1 MLQHPRPTLAGDP
14 HQAAPALQPND
25 KAMSNDALTS
35 PSPANSLRPAPPSRI
50 AALRRSEWT
59 GRSVIRA
66 VDGTRARL
74 LDMVSAPTQCHVCIS
89 TAYVPVPTYAADFA
103 PKATGTRFLAA
114 ADESGTLTVLD
125 TDNADDALLAARFP
139 AHRNSIFDVKWH
151 PTNPLLATASG
162 DHTAAIWDVETQ
174 RATALLSAHAS
185 SVRNIAF
192 NPHDPSLLATGS
204 RDGAIMV
211 WDLRCAGVAM
221 PIGDGVPADNDVPA
235 GTAYGAANVLRHAH
249 ATNTTVVSGKSTPTS
264 TSRSSA
270 TSAAATVSISSVL
283 YTSEREIASAGA
295 YDGVVRLWD
304 VRKHGSHNHRARA
317 VPSRVSTNLTAGRAR
332 KFGLTHMALDPARRV
347 LYASGMTSTVYAVD
361 ADSLMP
367 LAAFAS
373 ARFTPSHYT
382 RVAVDP
388 AGEWVAAG
396 STQHTVVVWQAK
408 RPDRAPVLLQNG
420 HAAEVSSVVFS
431 HSTVGFRLASCS
443 DDATVR
449 IWRENSLV
457 AQDVRAATD
466 ERAEPGTTDLALKS
480 WGCAVEEQG
489 HVSVSV
495 PCAED
500 EGEAVGRTPART
512 TDLKSFLAAR
522 TSSPARSASSPSLA
536 SPAPAPT
543 SSSGA
548 GETLTPR
555 PLASSSSTLA
565 LTPSQSS
572 TPTTRRKRTI
582 TDFFKSQ
589 QASPTTA
596 SPSPKSRARRTTASA
611 RQGEKGDE
619 ENAPPSSSMHSALA
633 SSPASSSSNSTPP
646 DDESLEEQ

>member
-1 MLQHPRPTLAGDP
+1 MLQHPRPTPAGDP
-14 HQAAPALQPND
+14 HQAVPAQLD
-25 KAMSNDALTS
+25 DESSCDVLAS
-35 PSPANSLRPAPPSRI
+35 PSSANPSRPAPSSRI

-59 GRSVIRA
+59 GLSVLRA

-125 TDNADDALLAARFP
+125 TDNADDALLAARFL

-174 RATALLSAHAS
+174 HATALLSAHAS
-185 SVRNIAF
+185 SVRNITF

-221 PIGDGVPADNDVPA
+221 RIGDVTADNDAPA

-249 ATNTTVVSGKSTPTS
+249 ATSTTVVPGKSTPMA
-264 TSRSSA
+264 SRSSA
-270 TSAAATVSISSVL
+270 AEVAATVSISSVL
-283 YTSEREIASAGA
+283 FTSERELASAGA

-361 ADSLMP
+361 ADSLTP

-457 AQDVRAATD
+457 AQDVRAVTD
-466 ERAEPGTTDLALKS
+466 ERAEPGATDLALKS

-489 HVSVSV
+489 HVPVAV

-512 TDLKSFLAAR
+512 TDLKSFLEAR
-522 TSSPARSASSPSLA
+522 MSTPARSASSPSLA
-536 SPAPAPT
+536 SPAPAAL
-543 SSSGA
+543 SSSGVDE
-548 GETLTPR
+548 GTLR
-555 PLASSSSTLA
+555 PLASSSSTPA
-565 LTPSQSS
+565 LTPSQS
-572 TPTTRRKRTI
+572 TPSTRRKRTI

-589 QASPTTA
+589 QASPTAA
-596 SPSPKSRARRTTASA
+596 SPSPKSRSRRTTASA
-611 RQGEKGDE
+611 RQVEKGDE
-619 ENAPPSSSMHSALA
+619 ENAPPNPSTSSASA

-646 DDESLEEQ
+646 DDAPLEEQ

>member
-1 MLQHPRPTLAGDP
+1 MLQHPRSTPAGDP
-14 HQAAPALQPND
+14 HHAAPAHPN
-25 KAMSNDALTS
+25 AQASQEAAAS
-35 PSPANSLRPAPPSRI
+35 PSPANPPRTVPSSRI

-59 GRSVIRA
+59 GRSLLRA

-174 RATALLSAHAS
+174 HATALLSAHAS

-221 PIGDGVPADNDVPA
+221 RIGDGTAADNDAPA

-249 ATNTTVVSGKSTPTS
+249 ATSTTVVSGKSTPTS

-283 YTSEREIASAGA
+283 YTSERELASAGA

-317 VPSRVSTNLTAGRAR
+317 VPARVSTNLTAGRAR

-489 HVSVSV
+489 HVPMAV
-495 PCAED
+495 PCAEE
-500 EGEAVGRTPART
+500 EGETAGRTPART

-522 TSSPARSASSPSLA
+522 TNTPARSASSPSLA
-536 SPAPAPT
+536 SPASAPT
-543 SSSGA
+543 SSGA
-548 GETLTPR
+548 DESPAPR
-555 PLASSSSTLA
+555 PLVSSSSTPA
-565 LTPSQSS
+565 LTPSQS

-589 QASPTTA
+589 QASPTAA
-596 SPSPKSRARRTTASA
+596 SPSPKSRSRRTTPSA
-611 RQGEKGDE
+611 RQVDQGDE
-619 ENAPPSSSMHSALA
+619 ENLPPNPSTSSASE
-633 SSPASSSSNSTPP
+633 SSPASSSSNSTSP
-646 DDESLEEQ
+646 DDAPLEEQ